1 MGQAFADG
9 RELGEEKPD
18 PCQRSGCRVV
28 AGYQEGGKLI
38 TNLLVA
44 QWLPCLIGG
53 CEQEREH
60 ILALVMCRTTAL
72 NKTSDLSIHKL
83 LATRKFS
90 TLCRRNP
97 QGHDPGEN
105 GAILLRE

>member
-1 MGQAFADG
+1 MGQAFAHG

-28 AGYQEGGKLI
+28 AGDQEGGELI

-53 CEQEREH
+53 CEQEPKQ
-60 ILALVMCRTTAL
+60 ILVLVRCRATAL
-72 NKTSDLSIHKL
+72 NKTSDFSIHKL

-90 TLCRRNP
+90 TLGRWNP
-97 QGHDPGEN
+97 QGHDPGED